1 VSRSNSPLILKGTCG
16 TVVVVARS
24 AAAVELSP
32 EEEAELRRLVRT
44 PSTPNQQA
52 LRARIVLRASEGA
65 SNTAIAEE
73 LQLSLPTVGLW
84 RSQFARE
91 GLEGLADRPRSGRP
105 RTIDDEVVQRVLA
118 KTLERPPGGET
129 HWSVRR
135 LARETGL
142 APSTVG
148 RIWKTHRLQ
157 PHRSRTFKYSNDPR
171 LVAKLVDIVGLYL
184 NPPEGALVLCVDE
197 KTQVQALN
205 RTQPILPLRPGLP
218 EGRTH
223 DYKRNGTTNLY
234 AALQIANGQVLTDC
248 QPRHRS
254 QEFLSFLKQIDRAS
268 PEGELHLVL
277 DNSSSHTTPEVNS
290 WLTRH
295 PRVHFH
301 FTPTGASWMNMV
313 ETWFSILTRPQI
325 RRGSHDSV
333 PELINAI
340 DTYVANWNQ
349 HPKPFTWTKT
359 ADQILAKAIKQQP
372 TSGTEH

>member
-1 VSRSNSPLILKGTCG
+1 VARTAPLI
-16 TVVVVARS
+16 
-24 AAAVELSP
+24 ELSR
-32 EEEAELRRLVRT
+32 EEEVELRRLVRT

-65 SNTAIAEE
+65 SNTAIAAE
-73 LQLSLPTVGLW
+73 LGLSLPTVGLW
-84 RSQFARE
+84 RAQFARE

-105 RTIDDEVVQRVLA
+105 RTIDDETVQRVLA
-118 KTLERPPGGET
+118 KTLEPPPGGES

-135 LARETGL
+135 LAKETGL
-142 APSTVG
+142 APSTVA

-157 PHRSRTFKYSNDPR
+157 PHRTRTFKYSRDPQ
-171 LVAKLVDIVGLYL
+171 LVAKVIDIVGLYL

-234 AALQIANGQVLTDC
+234 AALQIATGEVLTDC

-254 QEFLSFLKQIDRAS
+254 QEFLAFLRQIDRAY
-268 PEGELHLVL
+268 PDGELHLVL
-277 DNSSSHTTPEVNS
+277 DNSSTHTTPEVNS
-290 WLTRH
+290 WLGRH
-295 PRVHFH
+295 PRIHFH

-313 ETWFSILTRPQI
+313 ESWFSILTRQQV
-325 RRGSHDSV
+325 RRGSYDSV
-333 PELINAI
+333 AELIAAI
-340 DTYVANWNQ
+340 NHYVANWNQ
-349 HPKPFTWTKT
+349 RACPFVWTKT
-359 ADQILAKAIKQQP
+359 ADEILSKATKQQT

>member
-1 VSRSNSPLILKGTCG
+1 M
-16 TVVVVARS
+16 ARG
-24 AAAVELSP
+24 AAAIELSS
-32 EEEAELRRLVRT
+32 EEEVELRRLVRT

-52 LRARIVLRASEGA
+52 LRARIVLRAAAGV

-73 LQLSLPTVGLW
+73 LGLSLPTVGLW

-91 GLEGLADRPRSGRP
+91 GLDGLADRPRSGRP
-105 RTIDDEVVQRVLA
+105 RTIDEATVQRVLA
-118 KTLERPPGGET
+118 KTLERPPGGES

-142 APSTVG
+142 APSTVA

-157 PHRSRTFKYSNDPR
+157 PHRTRTFKYSRDPE
-171 LVAKLVDIVGLYL
+171 LVAKVIDIVGLYL

-234 AALQIANGQVLTDC
+234 AALQIATGQVLTDC
-248 QPRHRS
+248 QPRHRH
-254 QEFLSFLKQIDRAS
+254 QEFLAFLRQIVRAY
-268 PEGELHLVL
+268 PDGELHIVL
-277 DNSSSHTTPEVNS
+277 DNSSTHTTPEIQS
-290 WLTRH
+290 WLSRH
-295 PRVHFH
+295 TRVHFH

-313 ETWFSILTRPQI
+313 ETWFSILTRQQV
-325 RRGSHDSV
+325 RRGSYDSV
-333 PELINAI
+333 AELIAAI
-340 DTYVANWNQ
+340 EHYVAGWNDRTG
-349 HPKPFTWTKT
+349 PFTWTKT
-359 ADQILAKAIKQQP
+359 ADQILAKAKQQT